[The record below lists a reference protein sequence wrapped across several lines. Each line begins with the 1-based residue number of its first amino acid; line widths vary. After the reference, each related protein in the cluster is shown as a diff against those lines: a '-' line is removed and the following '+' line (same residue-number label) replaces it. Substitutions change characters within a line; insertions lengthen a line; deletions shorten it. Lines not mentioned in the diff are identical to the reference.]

1 MSKATPTTTTN
12 HIICNAGA
20 GTGKT
25 FLMVGAANLC
35 RGTLDPSII
44 PSDEQA
50 AIWDA
55 IRRICPNPKSI
66 TTCAFNRSIADTLKY
81 RMPSSV
87 KSGTIHSFSYGT
99 LRFNNKGMRFG
110 KPTDWRTRNIVL
122 DQLWEKSLS
131 ELNSQ
136 QRDNLSYIHQLV
148 GLCKVTL
155 AGTPLSAANP
165 EPLTHLPQEVK
176 GQTLDLNVTDE
187 ELDYLCAKFGVA
199 VNGSK
204 DVYVTVREVLERS
217 RKPEFRIDFND
228 MIWIPVVNGYSTFES
243 DLLMVDE
250 AQDLNRCQQV
260 VTWMMGKHRVYVGDR
275 NQAIYGFGGAD
286 ANSFDSLSVLC
297 DETGGVEQ
305 FPLMETRRCGKAIVN
320 HAKQWVPDYTAH
332 EDNPAG
338 AIYKPM
344 ADDFDP
350 QPGDMLLCRT
360 NAPLVS
366 SVYKYLS
373 KRQPAAFNGRELL
386 QGLVSIVE
394 RLGKE
399 APVTDNLT
407 EITERV
413 DAWHG
418 KEEAKLQRRRN
429 ISETALQALQDR
441 VECIHVFME
450 NNTTIQDMKNDVKK
464 ILEGMRNPENVIMH
478 SSVHRGKGLEANNI
492 GILEPQLMPHPMA
505 KQAWEKEQER
515 NLQYVAATRA
525 IHNLSYVQSTSV

>member
-1 MSKATPTTTTN
+1 MTTTTTSGPQ
-12 HIICNAGA
+12 HIITNAGA

-50 AIWDA
+50 AIWEA
-55 IRRICPNPKSI
+55 IQRICPNPQYI
-66 TTCAFNRSIADTLKY
+66 TCCAFNRSIADTLKDK
-81 RMPSSV
+81 MPSSV
-87 KSGTIHSFSYGT
+87 KSGTIHSFSYGNI
-99 LRFNNKGMRFG
+99 RFNNRGMKFG
-110 KPTDWRTRNIVL
+110 RPTDWRTKNIVL
-122 DQLWEKSLS
+122 DRLWAKSLS
-131 ELNSQ
+131 ELNTEE
-136 QRDNLSYIHQLV
+136 RDNLSYIHQLV
-148 GLCKVTL
+148 GLCKQTL

-165 EPLTHLPQEVK
+165 DPLVHLPQEVK
-176 GQTLDLNVTDE
+176 GQPLDLNVTDE

-199 VNGSK
+199 VNGS
-204 DVYVTVREVLERS
+204 DTVYKTVREVLDLS
-217 RKPEFRIDFND
+217 RQPEYRIDFND
-228 MIWIPVVNGYSTFES
+228 MIWIPAINGYRTFES

-260 VTWMMGKHRVYVGDR
+260 ITWMMGKHRVYVGDR

-286 ANSFDSLSVLC
+286 ANSFDSLSVMC
-297 DETGGVEQ
+297 DATGGVES
-305 FPLMETRRCGKAIVN
+305 FPLMETRRCGKAIVE
-320 HAKQWVPDYTAH
+320 HAKQWVADYRAH
-332 EDNPAG
+332 KDNPDG
-338 AIYKPM
+338 AIHNPM

-386 QGLVSIVE
+386 QGLVAIVE
-394 RLGKE
+394 RLGNENPK
-399 APVTDNLT
+399 TDNLT

-413 DAWHG
+413 DEWHG

-429 ISETALQALQDR
+429 VSETALQALQDR

-450 NNTTIQDMKNDVKK
+450 NNTTIKDMKNDVKK

-478 SSVHRGKGLEANNI
+478 SSVHRGKGLESNNV
-492 GILEPQLMPHPMA
+492 GILEPHLMPHPMA
-505 KQAWEKEQER
+505 KQPWEQEQEK

-525 IHNLSYVQSTSV
+525 IHNLSYVDSTAV